1 MKINDNLFY
10 LGESDNCTLFENLYP
25 VSSMSYNSYL
35 IKDDKNILLDTVD
48 KSVSDKFIKNLQ
60 SKLNNDNLDYIIV
73 NHTEPDHAYTLNEVI
88 KLYPNVTLVV
98 NKMTKNFLINLFD
111 IKDVNM
117 LLVDETSSLKT
128 KNFDLSFYTA
138 PMVHWPEVMV
148 TYDKVNKIL
157 FSADAFGTFGS
168 FSDLYELGDL
178 NEYRRYYSNICGKFG
193 IQVNNLLKKLNV
205 DINLICPLHGPLI
218 KDNVNEML
226 NKYSNWS
233 NYESEDNDLVIIY
246 SSIYENT
253 KNLCLDISSNFKNVK
268 VFDVSNIHFSF
279 LISEIFKSKNILLAS
294 IAYNAE
300 LFPYMNLLI
309 NEMKSHN
316 ISNKNLFLIEN
327 GSWAPNSN
335 KIISS
340 LLEDKND
347 IVSKLT
353 IKGSVK
359 DSDKEN
365 INSFIESI
373 KEKVN

>member
-1 MKINDNLFY
+1 MKINETLYF
-10 LGESDNCTLFENLYP
+10 LGEKDNCTLFENLYP
-25 VSSMSYNSYL
+25 VNGMTYNSYL
-35 IKDDKNILLDTVD
+35 IKDNISILLDTVD
-48 KSVSDKFIKNLQ
+48 KAVSSEFIENLQ
-60 SKLNNDNLDYIIV
+60 KTLDGRTLDYIIV
-73 NHTEPDHAYTLNEVI
+73 NHTEPDHTYTLAEVI
-88 KLYPNVTLVV
+88 KLYPNTTLVI
-98 NKMTKNFLINLFD
+98 NKMTKNFLINLYN
-111 IKDVNM
+111 IKDCNM
-117 LLVDETSSLKT
+117 LVVDETSSLT
-128 KNFDLSFYTA
+128 SDNYDLCFYTA

-157 FSADAFGTFGS
+157 FSADAFGTFGIFDS
-168 FSDLYELGDL
+168 LYDKTDI

-193 IQVNNLLKKLNV
+193 VQVNNLINKLNV
-205 DINLICPLHGPLI
+205 DIDLIAPLHGPLI
-218 KDNVNEML
+218 KDNIKEML
-226 NKYSNWS
+226 CKYKSWS

-253 KNLCLDISSNFKNVK
+253 KNLCLDISTNFTNVK
-268 VFDVSNIHFSF
+268 VFDVSTTHFSY

-340 LLEDKND
+340 LLEDKNN
-347 IVSKLT
+347 IISKLT
-353 IKGSVK
+353 IKGCIK
-359 DSDKEN
+359 DSDKDN
-365 INSFIESI
+365 IDSFINTI
-373 KEKVN
+373 KKEI